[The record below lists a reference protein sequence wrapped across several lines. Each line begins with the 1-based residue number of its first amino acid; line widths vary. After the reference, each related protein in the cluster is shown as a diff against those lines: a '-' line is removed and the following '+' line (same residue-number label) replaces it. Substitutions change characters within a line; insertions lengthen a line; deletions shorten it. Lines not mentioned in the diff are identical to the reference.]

1 MNQSAISVKNLVKE
15 YSGKGLAPFRAVD
28 GISFDVIKGEIFGL
42 LGPNGAGK
50 STTIKILTT
59 LIPPTSGIATV
70 NDFDVVTHSTDVRKN
85 ICVVIQENAVDT
97 YLTVKNN
104 FLTFGKFHGLTRNE
118 TEMRSARVIELFGL
132 KEILPQRAMDLSGG
146 MKRRLQV
153 AKMFFIDKPIVFLDE
168 ATTGMD
174 TFNKRATI
182 AAIKEESRRGRT
194 IVLTTHMLDEA
205 EELCDSIAI
214 INHGRIIAGGT
225 TGDVKKM
232 GLAMY
237 SLSLKVK
244 QLTKPLRK
252 FLDDLH
258 PSKMEIIGNDIDMTV
273 RSHTEAMKVL
283 SLFQSKRMLLNFE
296 MSSASLE
303 DVFVTLLEQRQPEE
317 RE

>member
-1 MNQSAISVKNLVKE
+1 MTNNAIAVRNLVKE
-15 YSGKGLAPFRAVD
+15 FHRNGTPSFRAVD
-28 GISFDVIKGEIFGL
+28 GISFDVEQGSIFGL

-59 LIPPTSGIATV
+59 LLQPTAGTARV
-70 NDFDVVTHSTDVRKN
+70 NGFDIVMQSIDVRN
-85 ICVVIQENAVDT
+85 SICVVIQENAVDT

-104 FLTFGKFHGLTRNE
+104 FLTFGKFHGLTRKE
-118 TEMRSARVIELFGL
+118 TELRSARVIELFGL
-132 KEILPQRAMDLSGG
+132 KEILHQRAMDLSGG

-182 AAIKEESRRGRT
+182 AAIKEESVRGRT

-214 INHGRIIAGGT
+214 INHGKIIAGGT
-225 TGDVKKM
+225 TNDVKKM
-232 GLAMY
+232 GLEMFY
-237 SLSLKVK
+237 LSLKVK
-244 QLTKPLRK
+244 ETTKELQDA
-252 FLDDLH
+252 LAALH
-258 PSKMEIIGNDIDMTV
+258 PIKMETKENDIALTIRDQT
-273 RSHTEAMKVL
+273 SALNIL
-283 SLFQSKRMLLNFE
+283 SLLQSKGLLLNFE

-303 DVFVTLLEQRQPEE
+303 DVFVALLDQQNAGAR
-317 RE
+317 

>member
-1 MNQSAISVKNLVKE
+1 VSQYAISVKNLVKE
-15 YSGKGLAPFRAVD
+15 YSGKGSAPFRAVD
-28 GISFDVIKGEIFGL
+28 GISFDVVKGEIFGL

-59 LIPPTSGIATV
+59 LIPPTSGAATV
-70 NDFDVVTHSTDVRKN
+70 NGFDVVTQSTDVRKN

-104 FLTFGKFHGLTRNE
+104 FLTFGKFHGLTRKE

-153 AKMFFIDKPIVFLDE
+153 AKMFFIDKPVVFLDE

-214 INHGRIIAGGT
+214 INHGRIIVGGT

-252 FLDDLH
+252 FLDDLR
-258 PSKMEIIGNDIDMTV
+258 PSKIEIIGNDIDMTV

-317 RE
+317 RA